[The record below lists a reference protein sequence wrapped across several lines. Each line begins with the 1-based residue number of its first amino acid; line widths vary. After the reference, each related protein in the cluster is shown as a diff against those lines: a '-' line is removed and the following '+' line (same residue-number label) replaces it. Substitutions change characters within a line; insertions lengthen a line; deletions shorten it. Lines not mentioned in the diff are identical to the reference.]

1 MASREAATDSHHLAL
16 GHQSRVKCLW
26 SGTLNLLLVLATSP
40 FPMKSM
46 PRSLSVLVFYSVL
59 ASCGGSGGSTVT
71 PPPAVASVKVTVP
84 STLVEGQTS
93 QALATPLDAG
103 GQSLSGR
110 SVTWASSDGLV
121 ATVTA
126 GGLITAIKP
135 GTATIS
141 ATSEGQV
148 GSSALAVSI
157 DPTPASIVLTPPTL
171 SITSGGSL
179 QVTSVVKNGR
189 GEVVSAQGLT
199 YASSAPNIATV
210 SSAGLVSSVG
220 PVGAANITATIGATV
235 SAPAVVTVVTG
246 AATAASPKPGT
257 QNQTA
262 PAGTNVANSPAVVV
276 TDAYGNPVVGVNVI
290 FSTASNGTGQ
300 LAIVPTNSAGVAQL
314 AIPWK
319 LSTTPGPNYYYAN
332 VGSFP
337 QIVFTATGT

>member
-1 MASREAATDSHHLAL
+1 
-16 GHQSRVKCLW
+16 
-26 SGTLNLLLVLATSP
+26 
-40 FPMKSM
+40 MKWM
-46 PRSLSVLVFYSVL
+46 PRSLSVLLFYSVL
-59 ASCGGSGGSTVT
+59 VSCGGSGGSTVT

-93 QALATPLDAG
+93 QAQATPLDAS

-110 SVTWASSDGLV
+110 SVSWASSDALV

-126 GGLITAIKP
+126 GGLITAITP

-148 GSSALAVSI
+148 GSSSLAVSI
-157 DPTPASIVLTPPTL
+157 DPTPASVVLTPPTL
-171 SITSGGSL
+171 SVVSGGSL
-179 QVTSVVKNGR
+179 QVTPVVKNGR
-189 GEVVSAQGLT
+189 GEVISAQGLT

-210 SSAGLVSSVG
+210 SSAGMVSSVG

-235 SAPAVVTVVTG
+235 VSAPAVVTVVAG
-246 AATAASPKPGT
+246 AATAAGAKPGT
-257 QNQTA
+257 QGQSA
-262 PAGTNVANSPAVVV
+262 PAGSNVANSPAVIV

-314 AIPWK
+314 AIPWT
-319 LSTTPGPNYYYAN
+319 LSTTPGANYYYAN

-337 QIVFTATGT
+337 QIVFTATGI